1 MHRDSRLVYRPVAA
15 RLTSALCM
23 TKYLDV
29 VNARIVG
36 KAVVFNDIQAQ
47 RVGGRRRAAA
57 GFFAH
62 KNLSNDSLG
71 TNPGVAERAHHTQ

>member
-36 KAVVFNDIQAQ
+36 KAVVFHDIQAQ
-47 RVGGRRRAAA
+47 RVGGRR
-57 GFFAH
+57 
-62 KNLSNDSLG
+62 
-71 TNPGVAERAHHTQ
+71 